1 VTAAPVPRDQ
11 VPRRGVARSANRRR
25 LLVALTLA
33 GRQAAEVDG
42 LRRSLGGSGLG
53 RIDPHL
59 TLVPPVNVRT
69 EDFDQVLRLIR
80 SVAMEQPVEVRLGP
94 ARTFAPR
101 TPVVYLDVAGDTA
114 RIADLR
120 RRLVVAPL
128 VPAVAR
134 HERPFV
140 PHVTIGGRVA
150 APRIAAALEML
161 AEFDLPATLSAVAL
175 CEQDEVASRH
185 PWRVVADVVLGSG
198 TSVGRGGREV
208 AFVASTILDPETKAW
223 ADATPGEDVDAPWGA
238 DAGAPFVLTA
248 YVEGLPVGVAEGSL
262 GTVSAEVRRLRLDE
276 RRRGE
281 GIGSQLVRSLEKEA
295 GGRGLRRVVF
305 LAVADGPVEGFLGH
319 LGYHRAAVLAGH
331 GGGLATVALARPVI
345 GTPAAG

>member
-1 VTAAPVPRDQ
+1 MTAAPVPRDQ

-150 APRIAAALEML
+150 GPKIAAAVAML
-161 AEFDLPATLSAVAL
+161 AEFRLAMELSTVAL
-175 CEQDEVASRH
+175 CEQDEIAPRR
-185 PWRVVADVVLGSG
+185 PWRVIADVVLGSG
-198 TSVGRGGREV
+198 STVGRGGREIS
-208 AFVASTILDPETKAW
+208 FVGSTILDPEVAAW
-223 ADATPGEDVDAPWGA
+223 AALTPGEDAIGEGA
-238 DAGAPFVLTA
+238 TTPSAEDPFVLVA
-248 YVEGLPVGVAEGSL
+248 YEAERPVGAVVGSL
-262 GTVSAEVRRLRLDE
+262 HGPTVEIHKVRVGE
-276 RRRGE
+276 NRRNE
-281 GIGSQLVRSLEKEA
+281 GIGGQLVRGLERA
-295 GGRGLRRVVF
+295 VATRGCSRVAFVAF
-305 LAVADGPVEGFLGH
+305 ADGPLDGFLSH
-319 LGYHRAAVLAGH
+319 LGYAPTAMRKGRDGEDRVTLER
-331 GGGLATVALARPVI
+331 LI
-345 GTPAAG
+345 S